1 MVALEGAAPSQFRFN
16 VRRHSDAPKQN
27 EHRLKE
33 QTRVQALRVKE
44 KVRIGERSEN
54 DGNETAHLVDA
65 RQIIRVEFA
74 AHIAKQNEHD
84 QTEGLDVQHIRVL
97 KGGYGLQQQARLKR
111 CHLTTTKVFLR
122 TTPGQYWCRSLGC
135 LIHCT
140 ENALKT
146 V

>member
-1 MVALEGAAPSQFRFN
+1 MIYTKLPCFKQFRFN

-44 KVRIGERSEN
+44 TVRIGERSEN

-74 AHIAKQNEHD
+74 AHIAKDNEHN
-84 QTEGLDVQHIRVL
+84 QAEGLDVQHIRVL
-97 KGGYGLQQQARLKR
+97 EGGYGLQQQTWLERGHLKQR
-111 CHLTTTKVFLR
+111 FLR
-122 TTPGQYWCRSLGC
+122 KPLRPWRHLRGPFPTR
-135 LIHCT
+135 H
-140 ENALKT
+140 
-146 V
+146 